1 MANPQTWTDPSTG
14 ETYEL
19 IPDTPEVKTWT
30 DPTTGDTYELIPD
43 DAAQPSYKEA
53 DANVTGVSQNPIT
66 SVATLAFKNNPEAA
80 ALAQGLWNSGVRDPE
95 AFNTAI
101 SQKFPQFAGKALSVG
116 DIAKLRERDAWYKAR
131 GAKNPGNF
139 FMTEET
145 GIKDPEAPTNV
156 FSAALQGGKRSL
168 ENMANS
174 ATGLSALVTD
184 VVGAEETSDYL
195 LNKYIEDQKA
205 IQFNNPSAVQ
215 RASDIGS
222 IGDAAMYGAD
232 VLGELVPQITSS
244 MGMGLAGSALGKKAA
259 GRFIADATEEQ
270 VTKAGMKGMA
280 ASTLAS
286 TSSQETGSIYGD
298 TYRETGVRAPVSSVI
313 AGLAAGALDTITP
326 IRALTRLGVPTEA
339 VTGRMA
345 SRLAKEGI
353 KDFAIEGGTEAAQTF
368 IEGLPKAVVTGESP
382 FTAEMLDNVVEA
394 FIRGGIGGGVVGTA
408 SEYLRPTTQP
418 AAEPAATDPNTVP
431 PAEEEPSVEDDS
443 PLPFTAPDFLEKPV
457 KGPFKETPSFLNTPA
472 PKQGKK
478 GRAAPVETPTVPNL
492 AVNKQQAADHI
503 NNVLASDW
511 KNAPRITAVD
521 SLDELPPAVRQ
532 SIIDDGAED
541 AKGVTVD
548 GEVYILSHNLK
559 DIDDLSAVTY
569 HEALGHAGLGMQ
581 FGTRLNAVLEQMY
594 NTNQMVKDAADAWL
608 AKNNTQSTN
617 PVAHAVEEILAE
629 TSEGGKI
636 DAKIMAKIKAF
647 LKQYAR
653 RVPGLKNLKYT
664 DKEVFAILS
673 IAQNK
678 IVKGNK
684 TFFGINEVRYNKAD
698 NDNPKLVRQPRPKV
712 LADNI
717 ERETIVN
724 PENTFNLSA
733 LSEREAW
740 DNADLLADEF
750 GLTPEQVRQQMGDD
764 FPEGWAKYP
773 NDNRYSKPEEG
784 EERPRGLRWD
794 KLEGRNNNYL
804 KPLFKEMQK
813 DIPEKNRQSWEETE
827 RLAEEMG
834 MNYDKAKKLNRGPEV
849 EEVEAVRMWAVGKG
863 NLLEELGK
871 KIQDGRATPREKDQ
885 YVIHLKQLVDIFDV
899 FAEFSSKQGRGLNI
913 LRKVSINNK
922 KAVNNVRYML
932 SRNGRDALDDD
943 TRTKLLLDAVEDLQ
957 KNAGETL
964 KRGHSK
970 AYGFVMNA
978 LNLPRSIMSSL
989 DFSAPL
995 RQGVFLV
1002 GRKEFYK
1009 NLGRMFKAFGSERV
1023 YQEMMESIKS
1033 RPSYKMM
1040 KDSGLYVSDL
1050 DRGFTTREEA
1060 FMSQWAEKIP
1070 GLGKGIRA
1078 SERAYSGFLNMLRA
1092 DTFDT
1097 LVTKFKEA
1105 NPESEFDEKRLSDL
1119 AGFIN
1124 NATGRGKMLQDLEA
1138 AAPMLNA
1145 LFFSPRLIA
1154 SRVNLLN
1161 PAYYI
1166 KLDPMVR
1173 KEAVKSLLAFG
1184 TIAATIAGL
1193 FDANDD
1199 WNVETDPRSSDF
1211 MKLRTG
1217 NTRYDILGGFGQ
1229 YITLGSRLATNETKT
1244 TLGEVKEL
1252 GKQLGDKNR
1261 LDVLLTFLE
1270 NKGSPVTTYVMD
1282 YLRGK
1287 NAIGEPF
1294 DQTWKIPATEVNPSF
1309 ELRKAE
1315 ISRFIP
1321 LFLQDAVSLMHEKGT
1336 AKGAAMVAPAV
1347 FGVGVQNYGDNNGGT
1362 ALKDRY
1368 SSDPTVQEIQ
1378 RLAGDKEIV
1387 STGDRGDAKK
1397 YGLDKLADEQIK
1409 QYRDYSAELIIAA
1422 TKEAMVTEEWQQA
1435 TDEERKDWVST
1446 IGKDMREL
1454 AQEDLFGTP
1463 QEEEMPED
1471 EYDDE

>member
-1 MANPQTWTDPSTG
+1 
-14 ETYEL
+14 
-19 IPDTPEVKTWT
+19 
-30 DPTTGDTYELIPD
+30 
-43 DAAQPSYKEA
+43 
-53 DANVTGVSQNPIT
+53 
-66 SVATLAFKNNPEAA
+66 
-80 ALAQGLWNSGVRDPE
+80 
-95 AFNTAI
+95 
-101 SQKFPQFAGKALSVG
+101 
-116 DIAKLRERDAWYKAR
+116 
-131 GAKNPGNF
+131 
-139 FMTEET
+139 
-145 GIKDPEAPTNV
+145 
-156 FSAALQGGKRSL
+156 
-168 ENMANS
+168 
-174 ATGLSALVTD
+174 
-184 VVGAEETSDYL
+184 
-195 LNKYIEDQKA
+195 
-205 IQFNNPSAVQ
+205 
-215 RASDIGS
+215 
-222 IGDAAMYGAD
+222 
-232 VLGELVPQITSS
+232 
-244 MGMGLAGSALGKKAA
+244 
-259 GRFIADATEEQ
+259 
-270 VTKAGMKGMA
+270 
-280 ASTLAS
+280 
-286 TSSQETGSIYGD
+286 
-298 TYRETGVRAPVSSVI
+298 
-313 AGLAAGALDTITP
+313 
-326 IRALTRLGVPTEA
+326 
-339 VTGRMA
+339 
-345 SRLAKEGI
+345 
-353 KDFAIEGGTEAAQTF
+353 
-368 IEGLPKAVVTGESP
+368 
-382 FTAEMLDNVVEA
+382 
-394 FIRGGIGGGVVGTA
+394 
-408 SEYLRPTTQP
+408 
-418 AAEPAATDPNTVP
+418 
-431 PAEEEPSVEDDS
+431 
-443 PLPFTAPDFLEKPV
+443 
-457 KGPFKETPSFLNTPA
+457 
-472 PKQGKK
+472 
-478 GRAAPVETPTVPNL
+478 
-492 AVNKQQAADHI
+492 
-503 NNVLASDW
+503 
-511 KNAPRITAVD
+511 
-521 SLDELPPAVRQ
+521 
-532 SIIDDGAED
+532 
-541 AKGVTVD
+541 
-548 GEVYILSHNLK
+548 
-559 DIDDLSAVTY
+559 
-569 HEALGHAGLGMQ
+569 
-581 FGTRLNAVLEQMY
+581 
-594 NTNQMVKDAADAWL
+594 MVKSAADAWL

-629 TSEGGKI
+629 TSEGGNI

-673 IAQNK
+673 MAQNK
-678 IVKGNK
+678 VVKGGGKDASGNGNRYIRAYHGSPKHGIRQLEPAKSDDPFAKDNQGIYLHPDKKFAEMWARSNTRYGDEGAVYSGDVDIKNPLLVEKSYDSSYISPERHKELTDKGYDSIINK
-684 TFFGINEVRYNKAD
+684 ENGEIV
-698 NDNPKLVRQPRPKV
+698 V
-712 LADNI
+712 LDKNI
-717 ERETIVN
+717 IK
-724 PENTFNLSA
+724 
-733 LSEREAW
+733 
-740 DNADLLADEF
+740 
-750 GLTPEQVRQQMGDD
+750 D
-764 FPEGWAKYP
+764 FKQEGTA
-773 NDNRYSKPEEG
+773 RYSKPEEG

-1002 GRKEFYK
+1002 GRKEFYN

-1023 YQEMMESIKS
+1023 YQEMMESIKA

-1040 KDSGLYVSDL
+1040 KNSGLSVSDL
-1050 DRGFTTREEA
+1050 DGNFTTREEA

-1070 GLGKGIRA
+1070 VLGKGIRA

-1105 NPESEFDEKRLSDL
+1105 NPESEFDDKRLSDL

-1124 NATGRGKMLQDLEA
+1124 NATGRGKMLRDLEA

-1145 LFFSPRLIA
+1145 IFFSPRLIA

-1193 FDANDD
+1193 FAANDD

-1217 NTRYDILGGFGQ
+1217 DTRYDILGGFGQ

-1294 DQTWKIPATEVNPSF
+1294 DQTWKIPATEVSPSF

-1321 LFLQDAVSLMHEKGT
+1321 LFLQDAVSLMNEKGV
-1336 AKGAAMVAPAV
+1336 AKGAAMAAPAV

-1378 RLAGDKEIV
+1378 RLAGDKDIV
-1387 STGDRGDAKK
+1387 STGDRGDAKE
-1397 YGLDKLADEQIK
+1397 YGLDKLSDEQIK

-1422 TKEAMVTEEWQQA
+1422 TKEAMATEEWQQS

-1454 AQEDLFGTP
+1454 AREDLFGTP
-1463 QEEEMPED
+1463 QEEEIPED
-1471 EYDDE
+1471 EYDDEQ